1 MVRFFVPSMTN
12 ANNAIA
18 RLGTLEFVKARVRG
32 DNPFSATVYGP
43 ATAFDFRFSIITN
56 TRESAAHNQEIEDR
70 VRRAYRYSAKRGLLV
85 NHSYE
90 NSNGYKPLVN
100 PKSRLV
106 CETAW
111 IRGDIKVIINEI
123 QDGLDSTFEVKLQ
136 SNLLKKYTREE
147 PGEVPLTNIVEAMKD
162 FLEAAEGIN
171 GKLDLLTADLPQRI
185 PLKPVKMEEIDMDN
199 LYIKPVG
206 TVQPIYETLS
216 ASVHSPHGERNSN
229 RRSKPTNQPPHSTK
243 LKAASAGISAG
254 DGRSTSRLSPSSTK
268 SGNDTPEKA
277 FTITPGRSLE
287 KTFSGAESKDGLIGV
302 LPDLSALGVGTES
315 FWEGR
320 VGDDFGVGI
329 PVLAPTRETLQGV
342 SSTAEGVLLKHD
354 RLKFKQVNKP
364 KFVPAVTTSY
374 PSSDSSA
381 TAKRANNH
389 PFHRKQVTDTATS
402 DSLPPHLRPVVKASA
417 STTTH
422 HSPDNP
428 SLIGLS
434 SPSIDF
440 SDRFFDLLGSAADDT
455 GPSVGVLRPI
465 KIIATKPGRMK
476 IDFFGSVGP
485 LKEDDAGDL
494 MSWSSDKD
502 TFTFIHEN
510 DPLGMEEGEGINL
523 LLD

>member
-1 MVRFFVPSMTN
+1 MID

-56 TRESAAHNQEIEDR
+56 TRESAEHNQEIEDR

-90 NSNGYKPLVN
+90 NNNGYKPLVN

-123 QDGLDSTFEVKLQ
+123 QDGLDSTFRVKLQ

-147 PGEVPLTNIVEAMKD
+147 PGEVPLANIVEAMKD

-171 GKLDLLTADLPQRI
+171 GKLNLLTADLPQKI
-185 PLKPVKMEEIDMDN
+185 SPKSAKMEEIDMDN
-199 LYIKPVG
+199 LAPASI
-206 TVQPIYETLS
+206 VQPIYETLS
-216 ASVHSPHGERNSN
+216 ASVHSPHGARNSD
-229 RRSKPTNQPPHSTK
+229 RRSKPTIQSPHSAK
-243 LKAASAGISAG
+243 SKAASIGILAG
-254 DGRSTSRLSPSSTK
+254 DGRSTSRPPSSTK

-277 FTITPGRSLE
+277 FTITPGRALE
-287 KTFSGAESKDGLIGV
+287 KTFSGTELKDGLVDV
-302 LPDLSALGVGTES
+302 LPDLTALGVGTES

-320 VGDDFGVGI
+320 VGDEFGVGI
-329 PVLAPTRETLQGV
+329 PVLAPTRETLQDT
-342 SSTAEGVLLKHD
+342 SSTAEGILLKHD
-354 RLKFKQVNKP
+354 KLKVKQVNKP
-364 KFVPAVTTSY
+364 KFVPVVTTSY
-374 PSSDSSA
+374 PSSDGSA
-381 TAKRANNH
+381 TAKRVNNH
-389 PFHRKQVTDTATS
+389 SFQVTDTATS
-402 DSLPPHLRPVVKASA
+402 DSLPPHLRPVVKANT
-417 STTTH
+417 STTTTR

-428 SLIGLS
+428 SLIGPP

-440 SDRFFDLLGSAADDT
+440 SDRFFDLLGSTVDDT
-455 GPSVGVLRPI
+455 GPSVGVLRPR
-465 KIIATKPGRMK
+465 KIIATKPRRMQ

-485 LKEDDAGDL
+485 LKEGDAGDL

-502 TFTFIHEN
+502 TFAYIHEN
-510 DPLGMEEGEGINL
+510 DPLGTEEGEGINL